1 MSAADQVATNNKLLE
16 VVGDLKTMVEALT
29 LQVVELAF
37 IIQKDLI
44 DTKNDTP
51 SKRATRS
58 RKTATVDEKV
68 GEEGEK
74 ADEGVEKKKRA
85 PAKKKEAKKKEAK
98 KKEIV
103 EDEDVD
109 ADEVVLTDAKKKR
122 APAKKKE
129 GKKRQTKAEKEAA
142 ALAASLIDAQDAVNE
157 DS

>member
-1 MSAADQVATNNKLLE
+1 MSAAEQIATNNKLLE
-16 VVGDLKTMVEALT
+16 EVGELKTMIEALT

-37 IIQKDLI
+37 KTERNLVE
-44 DTKNDTP
+44 TKNDVP
-51 SKRATRS
+51 KRATRS
-58 RKTATVDEKV
+58 RKTAIV
-68 GEEGEK
+68 EEGE
-74 ADEGVEKKKRA
+74 EVVEKKKRA
-85 PAKKKEAKKKEAK
+85 PAKKKEAK

-109 ADEVVLTDAKKKR
+109 ADEVVLTDTKKKR

-142 ALAASLIDAQDAVNE
+142 ALAASLVDAQASVNE